1 MRRKKGPNI
10 KLNNNKRPRCTDKK
24 ENNQRSQPTGEV
36 QNNNIDTDTERSIK
50 QNEKESENRQ
60 REQPLWRQGASGR
73 HVWDTVRHYNNMT
86 RQAEPNDAL
95 QALTAQ
101 IPDRGWRLAA
111 GKRSGADGEIGE
123 NSDTSNTMTRGE
135 HQSGSNKA
143 ASRRAATSRHT
154 PHTTYTRR
162 EPAGNAERRN
172 ATYWKQHR
180 WSK

>member
-1 MRRKKGPNI
+1 M
-10 KLNNNKRPRCTDKK
+10 
-24 ENNQRSQPTGEV
+24 

-50 QNEKESENRQ
+50 QNEKETENRQ

-73 HVWDTVRHYNNMT
+73 HVWDTVRHYNKT
-86 RQAEPNDAL
+86 TQAEPNDAL

-111 GKRSGADGEIGE
+111 RKRSEADGKIEK

-135 HQSGSNKA
+135 HQSGSNKT

-154 PHTTYTRR
+154 PRTL
-162 EPAGNAERRN
+162 GNL
-172 ATYWKQHR
+172 
-180 WSK
+180 

>member
-1 MRRKKGPNI
+1 MHRKEGPNI
-10 KLNNNKRPRCTDKK
+10 KLTNNKRPQCTDRK
-24 ENNQRSQPTGEV
+24 ENNQRSQPTDGV
-36 QNNNIDTDTERSIK
+36 QNNNIDTGTERSIK

-86 RQAEPNDAL
+86 QAEPNDAL

-111 GKRSGADGEIGE
+111 RKRSGADGEIE
-123 NSDTSNTMTRGE
+123 KNSDISYTMTRGE
-135 HQSGSNKA
+135 HQSRSNKT

-154 PHTTYTRR
+154 PRTL
-162 EPAGNAERRN
+162 GNLQEC
-172 ATYWKQHR
+172 
-180 WSK
+180 

>member
-1 MRRKKGPNI
+1 M
-10 KLNNNKRPRCTDKK
+10 
-24 ENNQRSQPTGEV
+24 
-36 QNNNIDTDTERSIK
+36 
-50 QNEKESENRQ
+50 
-60 REQPLWRQGASGR
+60 
-73 HVWDTVRHYNNMT
+73 MT
-86 RQAEPNDAL
+86 DAL

-111 GKRSGADGEIGE
+111 GKRSGADGEIGK
-123 NSDTSNTMTRGE
+123 NSDTSHTMTRGE

-143 ASRRAATSRHT
+143 ASRPAATSRHAR
-154 PHTTYTRR
+154 TTYTS